1 MYLSLRRIVV
11 TAAWKMG
18 QRQEAAQLGQVRDN
32 KGLSSGSAGD
42 GGEDAWGAGQA
53 LSYCEDAGM
62 EAKLDLSMP

>member
-1 MYLSLRRIVV
+1 MYLILRKIVV

-18 QRQEAAQLGQVRDN
+18 QRQEAAQLGLVRGN
-32 KGLSSGSAGD
+32 ECLSPGRAGL

-62 EAKLDLSMP
+62 KVKLDLSPP

>member
-1 MYLSLRRIVV
+1 MV

-18 QRQEAAQLGQVRDN
+18 QRQEAAQLGQVGDN

-53 LSYCEDAGM
+53 PSYCEDAGM
-62 EAKLDLSMP
+62 ETKLDLSMP

>member
-1 MYLSLRRIVV
+1 MV

-18 QRQEAAQLGQVRDN
+18 QRQEAAQLGPVRGN
-32 KGLSSGSAGD
+32 ECLSPGSAGV

-62 EAKLDLSMP
+62 EVKLDLSLP